1 MNESLITADLRP
13 RPQIDLE
20 VGLETRDG
28 AEGRQDLAGQD
39 ALDALAADP
48 QLGAGAEGVDAHAGG
63 ANALAQP
70 LGEDLR
76 VTSADGSVLDQ
87 RGERPI
93 TAIAGG
99 DVLAR
104 GALTLGSGHEF
115 QPTGHATQTDPPYS
129 HLVLQDHYRQAMQT
143 GEVNTVA
150 YVIENYTPGARV
162 CDPQIWPLIADDVR
176 AAVHSLELNKRD
188 TVNHFLADVTRYLA
202 WCHVQGH
209 PMEFREDLI
218 AAFCDTLTTFVATS
232 VQRHR
237 SRLRRIGIGYGT
249 IARPARTQFPHH
261 THSGEEPYTRAELE
275 RWWEVASSQKT
286 EHRSRLLR
294 ATIALGAG
302 AGVITAEMANLR
314 TRDFAPHPDH
324 PDLLLVHLPDRVVPV
339 DAEWVERVQ
348 QVIEDAPGEYLFG
361 RHHTQTKDLLA
372 YVKSKAIIPDDV
384 PALTIR
390 RLRTTYAV
398 SLLTRR
404 VSVSEFMAIFGNST
418 AISFERLAQFV
429 PTRWDDAEYLR
440 VAAGIA

>member
-1 MNESLITADLRP
+1 MNESLITANLRP
-13 RPQIDLE
+13 RPQIDPE
-20 VGLETRDG
+20 VGLEARDG
-28 AEGRQDLAGQD
+28 AEGWQDLAGQD
-39 ALDALAADP
+39 ALDALATDS
-48 QLGAGAEGVDAHAGG
+48 QLGVRAERVDAHAAG

-76 VTSADGSVLDQ
+76 VTSADGSILDQ
-87 RGERPI
+87 RGERPVN
-93 TAIAGG
+93 AIAGV

-104 GALTLGSGHEF
+104 GALTLGSGHEL
-115 QPTGHATQTDPPYS
+115 QPTGHTTQTDLPYS
-129 HLVLQDHYRQAMQT
+129 HLVLQDHYRHAMQP

-176 AAVHSLELNKRD
+176 AAVHSLELDKRD

-209 PMEFREDLI
+209 PKEFREDLI
-218 AAFCDTLTTFVATS
+218 AAFCDTLTFVATS

-237 SRLRRIGIGYGT
+237 TRLRRIGVGYGT
-249 IARPARTQFPHH
+249 VEKLARTQFPHH
-261 THSGEEPYTRAELE
+261 THTGGEPYTRAELD

-286 EHRSRLLR
+286 AHRSRLLR
-294 ATIALGAG
+294 ATVALGAG
-302 AGVITAEMANLR
+302 AGVTTAEMANLR
-314 TRDFAPHPDH
+314 TRDFSAHPAY

-339 DAEWVERVQ
+339 DAAWVERVRQ
-348 QVIEDAPGEYLFG
+348 IVDDAPSEYLFG
-361 RHHTQTKDLLA
+361 TYHTQTKDLLA

-418 AISFERLAQFV
+418 AISFERLARFV
-429 PTRWDDAEYLR
+429 PARWDDAEYLR